1 MQIRNLP
8 LRTRIVTLDE
18 LRSLPATENLMG
30 AIIYQKAEAEPWPL
44 PQEVPRIYVQMVRP
58 QDESVAEIWYS
69 SNAVRYESTGTTTIA
84 HDGEYIFVATG
95 FTESDNHL
103 ELQTERLYLES
114 FGLLDRLAYTTICRI
129 WNYVPQ
135 VNQDD
140 QNGNERYKVFC
151 SGRSKAFTQYFP
163 QADTEFSAATGIGS
177 MGGDVGVVFL
187 AKKAGEVIHLE
198 NPAQTPAYFYPE
210 HYGPRSPSFA
220 RATYARS
227 QAGPGYHM
235 FVSGTAS
242 VIGYESVH
250 QGDITRQVETS
261 IDNINTVVSAL
272 NLNAYGIN
280 SGHGAHSLSSV
291 KVYIRHERDFAAVRT
306 LCERHFPSR
315 PIVYLHA
322 DICRLDLDV
331 EIEGVAYGEVGPSA
345 PVTLRDYFTWQ
356 TVRNARKPAYIYL
369 DENGKERDQISFLL
383 LRHKVFNIASCLQ
396 RRFKKGDKLVLAYS
410 PGIEFVIAYYAC
422 VLSGIVVIPIPAG
435 DQVETEY
442 TLQKIQLVA
451 ETLDDGFA
459 VLCDDDTKSR
469 IGERSLLEVEFLTL
483 SDLWDKHQ
491 KSFEFIAV
499 DRDDIATLW
508 IASDSSGEAKAVPL
522 SHEDLVEKA
531 RAEIENW
538 DYTSQSVS
546 VSCVPHYRYLG
557 LVFSMILPTCS
568 GTTAILMAPGT
579 VVRPPTDW
587 LRAVSHYR
595 ATHSIVATSGY
606 EACVARLTSMQDMEV
621 SGF

>member
-1 MQIRNLP
+1 
-8 LRTRIVTLDE
+8 
-18 LRSLPATENLMG
+18 MG

-44 PQEVPRIYVQMVRP
+44 PREVPRIYVQMVRP

-84 HDGEYIFVATG
+84 HDGEYLFVATG
-95 FTESDNHL
+95 FTEKGDQL
-103 ELQTERLYLES
+103 EVQTERLYLET
-114 FGLLDRLAYTTICRI
+114 FRLLDRLAYTTICRI
-129 WNYVPQ
+129 WNYVPE

-140 QNGNERYKVFC
+140 RNGHERYKVFC

-163 QADTEFSAATGIGS
+163 EADTEFSAATGIGS

-198 NPAQTPAYFYPE
+198 NPEQTPAYFYPE
-210 HYGPRSPSFA
+210 QYGPRSPSFA

-227 QAGPGYHM
+227 QVGRGYHI

-261 IDNINTVVSAL
+261 IDNINTVVSAI

-291 KVYIRHERDFAAVRT
+291 KVYIRHERDFATVKA
-306 LCERHFPSR
+306 LCERHCPNR
-315 PIVYLHA
+315 PIAYLHA
-322 DICRLDLDV
+322 DICRSDLDV
-331 EIEGVAYGEVGPSA
+331 EIEGVAYGEDRPSVPA
-345 PVTLRDYFTWQ
+345 TLRDYFTLQ
-356 TVRNARKPAYIYL
+356 TARNARKPAYIYL
-369 DENGKERDQISFLL
+369 DENGEECDQISFLL

-422 VLSGIVVIPIPAG
+422 ILSGLVVIPIPAG

-451 ETLDDGFA
+451 ETLDGGFA
-459 VLCDDDTKSR
+459 VLCDDDTKR
-469 IGERSLLEVEFLTL
+469 RVGERSLPDIEFLTL
-483 SDLWDKHQ
+483 GDLWDKHQ

-499 DRDDIATLW
+499 ERDDIATLW
-508 IASDSSGEAKAVPL
+508 IASDSAGDAKVVSL
-522 SHEDLVEKA
+522 SHDDLVEKA

-557 LVFSMILPTCS
+557 LVFSMILPICN
-568 GTTAILMAPGT
+568 GTTTILMAPGAF
-579 VVRPPTDW
+579 VRPQTDW
-587 LRAVSHYR
+587 LRAISHYR

-606 EACVARLTSMQDMEV
+606 EACVARLTNMQDMEV